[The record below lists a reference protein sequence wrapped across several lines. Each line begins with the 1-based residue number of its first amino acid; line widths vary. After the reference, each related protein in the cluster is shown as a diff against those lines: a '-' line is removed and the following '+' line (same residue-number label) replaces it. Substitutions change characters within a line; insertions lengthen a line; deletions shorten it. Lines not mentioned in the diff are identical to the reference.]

1 MLTCPYCGAVHSDT
15 ARFCPQCSRP
25 LRRTCPQCGAENQAR
40 ARFCGKCGAVL
51 APSEKLCPQCGQ
63 TNAASA
69 RFCKACGALLE
80 STGAYLGGPTPPPPG
95 VSPGTGLLPPQTLL
109 AGRYIILRR
118 VGRGGMGAVYQAA
131 DSRIVGKCWAVKE
144 LSDAAIT
151 DPLERQQA
159 IEAFRREATMLAA
172 LDHPNLPKVIDHFSE
187 GGKQYLVMD
196 FIEGQTLAE
205 RLQAAGGQPLP
216 VAEVLGWT
224 EQLCEV
230 LIYLHTRT
238 PPIIFRDLKPANIMV
253 TPQGVVKLIDF
264 GIVRHFK
271 PGKTADTAYLGT
283 AGYAPREQY
292 GEGQTDARS
301 DIYALGATL
310 HYLLSGRDPADHPFH
325 FDDLRTVNPQVPLAV
340 AAAIMKALAERPAD
354 RWQSVTAFRAALQAT
369 PPSPA
374 PAAAVAPPLKLSSMP
389 PSNQLPSAVP
399 LVVPPAVSPVVT
411 PPVSPS
417 PGVQPAPA
425 RARSRP
431 LRYVGWMFLG
441 IILYSLGGPGISW
454 RITSSLW
461 VNPLAFVP
469 ALWGLLFGPGRGA
482 LVGGLG
488 MLLAILVSGWID
500 ATLLIY
506 QVGLGIW
513 LGLVPALLVKRPER
527 GWAVFWA
534 GVLTSWL
541 GALGLA
547 ALLQARWSAPGGFGQ
562 LAWNLSVELVPAHGV
577 LLPWL
582 ARWLLKPVRRAGL
595 YWRDRP

>member
-1 MLTCPYCGAVHSDT
+1 MLTCPYCGAVHSGT

-40 ARFCGKCGAVL
+40 ARFCGKCGAAL

-63 TNAASA
+63 ANAAGA

-80 STGAYLGGPTPPPPG
+80 STGAYLGGPTPPPPS

-187 GGKQYLVMD
+187 SGKQYLVMD

-205 RLQAAGGQPLP
+205 RLAEAGGQPLP

-230 LIYLHTRT
+230 LTYLHTRT

-292 GEGQTDARS
+292 GKGQTDARS

-310 HYLLSGRDPADHPFH
+310 HYLLTGQDPTNHPFH
-325 FDDLRTVNPQVPLAV
+325 FDAVQQLNRQVPPLV
-340 AAAIMKALAERPAD
+340 AAAIMKALADLPAD
-354 RWQSVTAFRAALQAT
+354 RWQSVAEFRAALQPAAGSLAEPGPQKLPFIS
-369 PPSPA
+369 PPNLLPKVMPVQPSTSAA
-374 PAAAVAPPLKLSSMP
+374 PAAASPV
-389 PSNQLPSAVP
+389 AVP
-399 LVVPPAVSPVVT
+399 QPTT
-411 PPVSPS
+411 PPVPAVR
-417 PGVQPAPA
+417 PRGGRYFWLLVAGVV
-425 RARSRP
+425 
-431 LRYVGWMFLG
+431 LYG
-441 IILYSLGGPGISW
+441 IGGPWSAAIMPP
-454 RITSSLW
+454 TLPFE
-461 VNPLAFVP
+461 PLACVP
-469 ALWGLLFGPGRGA
+469 ALFGLLFGPW
-482 LVGGLG
+482 LGGLTGLIG
-488 MLLAILVSGWID
+488 MGV
-500 ATLLIY
+500 ATLAGHG
-506 QVGLGIW
+506 VSSPW
-513 LGLVPALLVKRPER
+513 LGYHLGLAALLGLLPPLLVKNPGR
-527 GWAVFWA
+527 GWAVFWT
-534 GVLTSWL
+534 GLWVSLL
-541 GALGLA
+541 GAAGMGWAASRALGSLFFWEVTKQVA
-547 ALLQARWSAPGGFGQ
+547 FQIGPS
-562 LAWNLSVELVPAHGV
+562 HV
-577 LLPWL
+577 LLLPLL
-582 ARWLLKPVRRAGL
+582 ARWWFGAVRRAGL
-595 YWRDRP
+595 YWRDKS